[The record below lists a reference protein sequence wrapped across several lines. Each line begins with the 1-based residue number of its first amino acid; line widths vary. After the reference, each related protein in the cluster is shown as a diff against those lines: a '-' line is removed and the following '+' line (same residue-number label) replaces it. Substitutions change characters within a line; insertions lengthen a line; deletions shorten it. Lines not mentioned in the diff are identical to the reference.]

1 MKISVVISLLSLAL
15 ITSPLI
21 AKNDKKH
28 GDKSLP
34 PGLQKKYERTGQLP
48 PGWQKKIVVGKPIEY
63 DIYRHHKVIVPV
75 DNKGLITVSIDGK
88 LIRLIEATREVVEI
102 LKK

>member
-1 MKISVVISLLSLAL
+1 MKISSLVSLLSVIL
-15 ITSPLI
+15 ITAPAS
-21 AKNDKKH
+21 AKNDKHK

-48 PGWQKKIVVGKPIEY
+48 PGWEKKIVVGKPIEY
-63 DIYRHHKVIVPV
+63 TIYRHHKVIVPV

-88 LIRLIEATREVVEI
+88 LIRLIDATREVVEI